1 MLTNQLAIRYARA
14 IYEIAKETAALKE
27 FGAQINLIKETIAGQ
42 EDLADF
48 MYHPHIKPEAK
59 KEVLE
64 KIFKGQLADEV
75 YKFLMLL
82 VDKRREGLLKQ
93 IAAEYEVLANI
104 EQNVLEAEVV
114 VARPLSKEQEAKL
127 IKKLSDTTKKTVVIQ
142 TKIDASILGG
152 VIVKIGDKLIDGSVL
167 RQMQVLKRNLLTN
180 EAAKIG
186 VTE

>member
-1 MLTNQLAIRYARA
+1 MLTNQLAIRYAKA
-14 IYEIAKETAALKE
+14 IYEIAVENSVLKE
-27 FGAQINLIKETIAGQ
+27 IGAQLDSVQETIASQ

-93 IAAEYEVLANI
+93 IAAEYEVLANV
-104 EQNVLEAEVV
+104 EQNILEADVV
-114 VARPLSKEQEAKL
+114 VARPLSQEQEARL
-127 IKKLSDTTKKTVVIQ
+127 VKKLSDTTGKRVVIK

-152 VIVKIGDKLIDGSVL
+152 VIVKIGDKLIDGSVI
-167 RQMQVLKRNLLTN
+167 RQMQVLKRNLLIN

>member
-1 MLTNQLAIRYARA
+1 MLTNQLAIRYAKA
-14 IYEIAKETAALKE
+14 IYEIAVENAVLKE
-27 FGAQINLIKETIAGQ
+27 IGAQLNSVQETIASQ

-93 IAAEYEVLANI
+93 IAAEYEVLANV
-104 EQNVLEAEVV
+104 EQNILEADVV
-114 VARPLSKEQEAKL
+114 VARPLSQEQEAKL
-127 IKKLSDTTKKTVVIQ
+127 VKKFSDTTGKRVVIK
-142 TKIDASILGG
+142 TKIDSSILGG
-152 VIVKIGDKLIDGSVL
+152 VIVKIGDKLIDGSVI
-167 RQMQVLKRNLLTN
+167 RQMQVLKRNLLIN